1 MNIHVVAFAVSVAIF
16 LFVIDLVR
24 RRRLTFKYAVA
35 WLFVSA
41 GAIFFAIFYR
51 LIFLCAAWLGFELPS
66 NFIFFV
72 LCCVFVTLSLLLTVF
87 LCQQNNRNDIMAQK
101 IALLEFEL
109 KELKKE
115 LKIQKNFPHLLVI
128 CTKFLVLKKHISSI
142 RLFRYGTLLLEMQLQ
157 RLLFL
162 SDFLMGSYL

>member
-1 MNIHVVAFAVSVAIF
+1 MNIHLVAFAVSVAIF

-35 WLFVSA
+35 WLCVSA

-51 LIFLCAAWLGFELPS
+51 LIFFCAAWLGFELPS

-72 LCCVFVTLSLLLTVF
+72 LCCVFVFLSLLLTVF
-87 LCQQNNRNDIMAQK
+87 LCQQNDRNDVMAQK

-109 KELKKE
+109 KELKKK
-115 LKIQKNFPHLLVI
+115 LNI
-128 CTKFLVLKKHISSI
+128 
-142 RLFRYGTLLLEMQLQ
+142 
-157 RLLFL
+157 
-162 SDFLMGSYL
+162 

>member
-1 MNIHVVAFAVSVAIF
+1 MNIHIVALAVSVAIF

-35 WLFVSA
+35 WLLVSI

-51 LIFLCAAWLGFELPS
+51 LIFVCAALLGFELPS

-72 LCCVFVTLSLLLTVF
+72 LFCVFILLSLLLTVF
-87 LCQQNNRNDIMAQK
+87 LCQQSNRNDVMAQK

-109 KELKKE
+109 KELKKS
-115 LKIQKNFPHLLVI
+115 KN
-128 CTKFLVLKKHISSI
+128 T
-142 RLFRYGTLLLEMQLQ
+142 
-157 RLLFL
+157 
-162 SDFLMGSYL
+162 

>member
-1 MNIHVVAFAVSVAIF
+1 MNIHVVAFLVSVTIF

-35 WLFVSA
+35 WLLVSA

-51 LIFLCAAWLGFELPS
+51 PIFLCAAFLGFELPS

-72 LCCVFVTLSLLLTVF
+72 LFCVFVFLSLLLTVF
-87 LCQQNNRNDIMAQK
+87 LCQQNNRNDVMAQK

-109 KELKKE
+109 KGLKKKMNVE
-115 LKIQKNFPHLLVI
+115 
-128 CTKFLVLKKHISSI
+128 
-142 RLFRYGTLLLEMQLQ
+142 
-157 RLLFL
+157 
-162 SDFLMGSYL
+162 